1 MKKAA
6 AIASNPTA
14 FQTLLFFLFTLF
26 SSLLCH
32 TLTRFF
38 ISFVQTLIGIFSFQK
53 GTKKHLH
60 VPLLEVHK
68 VFFSL
73 LFICRQ
79 PWFSRGFPIHF
90 WWFYHTTSKSIC
102 PFPFSPFYFHFTCF
116 IFILKIVINERC
128 FYPWL

>member
-6 AIASNPTA
+6 VIANNTTA

-68 VFFSL
+68 VFFPFYSFVASCDFQGVFL
-73 LFICRQ
+73 STSGNSIISPLNRYV
-79 PWFSRGFPIHF
+79 HF
-90 WWFYHTTSKSIC
+90 HFAVL
-102 PFPFSPFYFHFTCF
+102 FPFCLFYFHFS
-116 IFILKIVINERC
+116 
-128 FYPWL
+128 